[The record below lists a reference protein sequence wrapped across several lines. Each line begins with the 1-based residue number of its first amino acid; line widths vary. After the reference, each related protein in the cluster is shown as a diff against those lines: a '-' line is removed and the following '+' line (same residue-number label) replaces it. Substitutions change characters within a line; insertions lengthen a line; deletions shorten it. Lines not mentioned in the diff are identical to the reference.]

1 MKKVLIW
8 FWRRTIELVIDLVN
22 YLAAPF
28 IELYEM
34 IQNEE

>member
-8 FWRRTIELVIDLVN
+8 FCRRTIELVVDLVN

-28 IELYEM
+28 IEFYEM

>member
-8 FWRRTIELVIDLVN
+8 FWHRTIELVVDLVN
-22 YLAAPF
+22 YLSAPF
-28 IELYEM
+28 IEFYEM

>member
-1 MKKVLIW
+1 MKKVLRW
-8 FWRRTIELVIDLVN
+8 FWRRTIELIV
-22 YLAAPF
+22 YLATPF

>member
-1 MKKVLIW
+1 MKKVLKW
-8 FWRRTIELVIDLVN
+8 FWRRTINLVVDLVN

-28 IELYEM
+28 IEFYEM